1 MIRTEANRITLAAS
15 DALAEA
21 QGIFAGMNLADAR
34 ALVPDL
40 LTAPHEPEQDLAAL
54 GRLAD
59 WCSRFSPWVAVDGA
73 DGLILDLSGVA
84 HLFGGEAAML
94 KRVAQALHGLALE
107 ARLGMAD
114 SAAAAWAWA
123 RYGEGVLLAPGA
135 GLERLGALPVA
146 ALRLE
151 PEQTDRLRILGLLS
165 IRDLARL
172 PRAPLARRFGAG
184 LLSRLDALLRIH
196 QEPISPRRKP
206 APWRARAD
214 LAEPIFT
221 REAIDSYLHRLLQAL
236 CRLLEQ
242 DQRGARQLDLHAY
255 RVDGTVQTL
264 SIGTVRPNRDPAH
277 LFRLFRD
284 KLDGINPGFGIETL
298 LLEASAAD
306 PFTAEQTGLDGGE
319 AGNETASAPLID
331 RLQSRLG
338 RNAVFRYRPLES
350 YCPERAQARMA
361 PLRRSGKDMPAV
373 REPRPV
379 ILLRPPEFAEM
390 APDYSSFRWRQV
402 QRPIARSAGPERL
415 RGEWWRDGLDVAAR
429 DYYRIEDSQG
439 RRYWLYRS
447 HDGWFVHGL
456 FA

>member
-1 MIRTEANRITLAAS
+1 LIRTEANRITLAAS

-21 QGIFAGMNLADAR
+21 QGIFAGMSLADAR
-34 ALVPDL
+34 ALMPDL
-40 LTAPHEPEQDLAAL
+40 LTAPHEPEQDQEALA
-54 GRLAD
+54 RLAD
-59 WCSRFSPWVAVDGA
+59 WCSRFSPWVALDGA
-73 DGLILDLSGVA
+73 DGLILDLSGIA
-84 HLFGGEAAML
+84 HLFGGESGLLQQVAAAL
-94 KRVAQALHGLALE
+94 KGLGLE
-107 ARLGMAD
+107 ARLGLAD
-114 SAAAAWAWA
+114 SAASAWAWA

-135 GLERLGALPVA
+135 GLERLGSLPIA

-151 PEQTDRLRILGLLS
+151 PEQIERLRVLGLLCVKD
-165 IRDLARL
+165 IARL
-172 PRAPLARRFGAG
+172 PRAPLARRFGAS
-184 LLSRLDALLRIH
+184 LQNRLDALLGIH

-206 APWRARAD
+206 ASWRARAD
-214 LAEPIFT
+214 LAEPIST
-221 REAIDSYLHRLLQAL
+221 RDAIDSYLQGLLQAL

-255 RVDGTVQTL
+255 RVDGSVQSL
-264 SIGTVRPNRDPAH
+264 GIGTVRPSRDPAH

-284 KLDGINPGFGIETL
+284 KLDGIDPGFGIETL
-298 LLEASAAD
+298 LLEASKAD
-306 PFTAEQTGLDGGE
+306 PFTAEQAGLTGDKAGSE
-319 AGNETASAPLID
+319 AASAPLID

-338 RNAVFRYRPLES
+338 RQAVFRYRLLDS
-350 YCPERAQARMA
+350 HCPERAQARMA
-361 PLRRSGKDMPAV
+361 PLRRSSMDMPAA

-390 APDYSSFRWRQV
+390 APDYSSFRWRRV
-402 QRPIARSAGPERL
+402 QRAIARSAGPERL

-447 HDGWFVHGL
+447 QDGWFVHGL